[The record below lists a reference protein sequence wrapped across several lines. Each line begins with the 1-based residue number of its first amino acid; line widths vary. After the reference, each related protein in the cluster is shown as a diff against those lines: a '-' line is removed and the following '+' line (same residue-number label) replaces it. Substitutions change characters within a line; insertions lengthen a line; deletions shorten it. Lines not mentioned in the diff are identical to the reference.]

1 MRSVL
6 RHQNSSYSHFLTNCY
21 FREKCRLES
30 KGIRCDSLCQKFRA
44 YRKPNHLKKKLP
56 MSNSKS
62 CSINAM
68 PPGRDGEGYSPDIQ
82 GKTPRDEI
90 KIRGFVS
97 SVALFFRDVYYN
109 LPGKLSTL
117 QNMNMVWEKLP
128 REKIQS
134 FDDFRGQSESRIG
147 VIPSSNPSAASVP
160 YITLVREKLKELNES
175 NSDVLLNAEKHSKN
189 NPVIYVVGTTR
200 M

>member
-1 MRSVL
+1 
-6 RHQNSSYSHFLTNCY
+6 
-21 FREKCRLES
+21 
-30 KGIRCDSLCQKFRA
+30 
-44 YRKPNHLKKKLP
+44 
-56 MSNSKS
+56 
-62 CSINAM
+62 
-68 PPGRDGEGYSPDIQ
+68 
-82 GKTPRDEI
+82 
-90 KIRGFVS
+90 
-97 SVALFFRDVYYN
+97 
-109 LPGKLSTL
+109 
-117 QNMNMVWEKLP
+117 MNMVWEKLP

-147 VIPSSNPSAASVP
+147 VISSSNPSAASVP